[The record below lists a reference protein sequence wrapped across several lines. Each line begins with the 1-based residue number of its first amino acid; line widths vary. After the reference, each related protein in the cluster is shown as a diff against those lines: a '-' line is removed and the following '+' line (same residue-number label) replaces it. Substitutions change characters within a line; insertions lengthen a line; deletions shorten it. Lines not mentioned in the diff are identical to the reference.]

1 MKSPIRTTCII
12 VLLCY
17 ACSATAQVPVLSS
30 NPSASATLF
39 LDFDGHTVTGTAW
52 NGTDALYCAPSGLTD
67 AQITE
72 IFDRVAED
80 YRPFNLNITTD
91 STKFLAA
98 PLTQRTRVIVSVTND
113 WYQGVGGI
121 SFIGSFTWGDD
132 TPCFVFSAA
141 LKYKTKWI
149 AEAVAHEA
157 GHTLGLYHQAVYDQN
172 CNLVSG
178 YNTGTGAGEIGWAP
192 IMGVGY
198 YQNMTLWNNGPNPYG
213 CNQTQNDLTVITKY
227 NGFGFRADDHGNTFA
242 GATNTFFTNNQVNA
256 AGVIEQNTDQDMFK
270 FTIPVQGEFT
280 LNAIP
285 YNVGTNNAGSD
296 IDMQVTLYN
305 SSQTPINVYNPVSTL
320 SLGIDTTLDAGVYYA
335 KIEGI
340 GNQFAPDYASLGSY
354 SIQANFIDQSTPL
367 PLRQLELKGMTS
379 GEKHEL
385 SWLIDADEK
394 VISQTIE
401 VSTNGKDF
409 TALNNLAV
417 DARSYSYTP
426 STPET
431 LLYRVNV
438 TFDNNKT
445 YISNIVSLRLSAT
458 VTARP
463 QLNGNIITDRYLKV
477 NSPGSYLYHVTDL
490 EGKTIVK
497 GQIANG
503 FNNVNTTVI
512 AGGLY
517 LISFTNGKEQWTE
530 KFVKQ

>member
-1 MKSPIRTTCII
+1 
-12 VLLCY
+12 
-17 ACSATAQVPVLSS
+17 
-30 NPSASATLF
+30 
-39 LDFDGHTVTGTAW
+39 
-52 NGTDALYCAPSGLTD
+52 
-67 AQITE
+67 
-72 IFDRVAED
+72 
-80 YRPFNLNITTD
+80 
-91 STKFLAA
+91 
-98 PLTQRTRVIVSVTND
+98 
-113 WYQGVGGI
+113 
-121 SFIGSFTWGDD
+121 
-132 TPCFVFSAA
+132 
-141 LKYKTKWI
+141 
-149 AEAVAHEA
+149 
-157 GHTLGLYHQAVYDQN
+157 
-172 CNLVSG
+172 
-178 YNTGTGAGEIGWAP
+178 
-192 IMGVGY
+192 MGVGY
-198 YQNMTLWNNGPNPYG
+198 YQNMTLWNSGPIPCG
-213 CNQTQNDLTVITKY
+213 CEEKQNDLNIIVSY
-227 NGFGFRADDHGNTFA
+227 NGFDFRNDDHGNTFTD
-242 GATNTFFTNNQVNA
+242 ATSTNFTNNQFSA
-256 AGVIEQNTDQDMFK
+256 DGIIEKNTDKDMFK
-270 FTIPVQGEFT
+270 FILPTQGEFK
-280 LNAIP
+280 LDAIP
-285 YNVGTNNAGSD
+285 YNVGVGNAGSD
-296 IDMQVTLYN
+296 IDIQVTLYN
-305 SSQTPINVYNPVSTL
+305 NTQTQLNVYNPAGTL
-320 SLGIDTTLDAGVYYA
+320 SLGVDTTLDAGIYYA
-335 KIEGI
+335 KVEGK
-340 GNQFAPDYASLGSY
+340 GNQYAPNYASLGSY
-354 SIQANFIDQSTPL
+354 SLQASFIDQSAPL
-367 PLRQLELKGMTS
+367 PLRQLELKGMAS

-477 NSPGSYLYHVTDL
+477 NSPGNYLYHVTDL

>member
-1 MKSPIRTTCII
+1 
-12 VLLCY
+12 
-17 ACSATAQVPVLSS
+17 
-30 NPSASATLF
+30 
-39 LDFDGHTVTGTAW
+39 
-52 NGTDALYCAPSGLTD
+52 
-67 AQITE
+67 
-72 IFDRVAED
+72 
-80 YRPFNLNITTD
+80 
-91 STKFLAA
+91 
-98 PLTQRTRVIVSVTND
+98 
-113 WYQGVGGI
+113 
-121 SFIGSFTWGDD
+121 
-132 TPCFVFSAA
+132 
-141 LKYKTKWI
+141 
-149 AEAVAHEA
+149 
-157 GHTLGLYHQAVYDQN
+157 
-172 CNLVSG
+172 
-178 YNTGTGAGEIGWAP
+178 
-192 IMGVGY
+192 
-198 YQNMTLWNNGPNPYG
+198 LWNNGPNPYG

-256 AGVIEQNTDQDMFK
+256 GGVIEQNTDQDMFK

-477 NSPGSYLYHVTDL
+477 NSPGNYLYHVTDL

>member
-1 MKSPIRTTCII
+1 
-12 VLLCY
+12 
-17 ACSATAQVPVLSS
+17 
-30 NPSASATLF
+30 
-39 LDFDGHTVTGTAW
+39 
-52 NGTDALYCAPSGLTD
+52 
-67 AQITE
+67 
-72 IFDRVAED
+72 
-80 YRPFNLNITTD
+80 
-91 STKFLAA
+91 
-98 PLTQRTRVIVSVTND
+98 
-113 WYQGVGGI
+113 
-121 SFIGSFTWGDD
+121 
-132 TPCFVFSAA
+132 
-141 LKYKTKWI
+141 
-149 AEAVAHEA
+149 
-157 GHTLGLYHQAVYDQN
+157 
-172 CNLVSG
+172 
-178 YNTGTGAGEIGWAP
+178 
-192 IMGVGY
+192 
-198 YQNMTLWNNGPNPYG
+198 
-213 CNQTQNDLTVITKY
+213 
-227 NGFGFRADDHGNTFA
+227 
-242 GATNTFFTNNQVNA
+242 
-256 AGVIEQNTDQDMFK
+256 
-270 FTIPVQGEFT
+270 
-280 LNAIP
+280 
-285 YNVGTNNAGSD
+285 
-296 IDMQVTLYN
+296 
-305 SSQTPINVYNPVSTL
+305 
-320 SLGIDTTLDAGVYYA
+320 
-335 KIEGI
+335 
-340 GNQFAPDYASLGSY
+340 
-354 SIQANFIDQSTPL
+354 
-367 PLRQLELKGMTS
+367 MTS

-477 NSPGSYLYHVTDL
+477 NSPGNYLYHVTDL

-503 FNNVNTTVI
+503 LNNVNTTVI